1 MAVHRSP
8 IQSSEFQGVTEL
20 ARLSFVLLSRL
31 RLTIHLPP
39 GIERLSPPKEQA
51 AQPPGRPVAAGQLA
65 LLVQPS
71 AGARRSRRERLYP
84 ASARPAKPM
93 PSIAQVD
100 GSGTAANSKSLEPV
114 VNTTLPYVCGV
125 MKDTRKPGSCVLSML
140 LKFE

>member
-1 MAVHRSP
+1 MAIAAALV
-8 IQSSEFQGVTEL
+8 L
-20 ARLSFVLLSRL
+20 AR
-31 RLTIHLPP
+31 IA
-39 GIERLSPPKEQA
+39 G
-51 AQPPGRPVAAGQLA
+51 GQLG
-65 LLVQPS
+65 LLAQPS
-71 AGARRSRRERLYP
+71 AGARRFRTCLRP
-84 ASARPAKPM
+84 ASPARPAKPM